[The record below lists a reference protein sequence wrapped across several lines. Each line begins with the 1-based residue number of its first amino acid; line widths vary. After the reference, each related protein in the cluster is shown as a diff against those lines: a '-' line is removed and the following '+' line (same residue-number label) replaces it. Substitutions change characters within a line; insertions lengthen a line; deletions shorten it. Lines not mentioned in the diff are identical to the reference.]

1 MFAVPSPLPQF
12 FDTDGTPLNG
22 GYVYIGTANLN
33 PETNPISVWWD
44 AAGTQPV
51 AQPIRTLNGYVSRN
65 GNPATVYVASDF
77 SLTVNDKRGQ
87 LVLYV
92 PSQPFLAGI
101 SPYMLNTLFPAA
113 SAAAAR
119 TAMGVGALGDTLFTS
134 ATAAAARALLYPS
147 ASACMFRVKATGTDL
162 VMTTGVQVVPFNS
175 VLEQVGTGYDTT
187 NKRFT
192 APVAGLYMFTYALEF
207 ATISFSSTATLYG
220 RLRVNG
226 TEMESG
232 GVKVVVPSN
241 ANPNSVSNSVLITLA
256 ANDVVDVIAK
266 AGSLGSGTYWVSG
279 SGNQGPYD
287 THFSGVLLR

>member
-12 FDTDGTPLNG
+12 FDTDGAPLNG

-101 SPYMLNTLFPAA
+101 SPYMLNTMLPAA

-119 TAMGVGALGDTLFTS
+119 TALGSTTVGNAVFTAAS
-134 ATAAAARALLYPS
+134 PAAARSSLYSDAVNFSAYMSAATLALGNN
-147 ASACMFRVKATGTDL
+147 V
-162 VMTTGVQVVPFNS
+162 
-175 VLEQVGTGYDTT
+175 DTT
-187 NKRFT
+187 ITCNTVIENVGSAYNSGTYTFT
-192 APVAGLYMFTYALEF
+192 APVAGLYLFSYGIRCSVAAFTGINTSNSRLIKNGSALN
-207 ATISFSSTATLYG
+207 L
-220 RLRVNG
+220 NG
-226 TEMESG
+226 TGAIQSNLSSPSEFTLSAT
-232 GVKVVVPSN
+232 VP
-241 ANPNSVSNSVLITLA
+241 VTLA
-256 ANDVVDVIAK
+256 QGDTMKLVAYK
-266 AGSLGSGTYWVSG
+266 TGSNNTVNAVGATGDFTWFNGT
-279 SGNQGPYD
+279 
-287 THFSGVLLR
+287 LLR